1 MFALANLMPETSGG
15 RVAVVLLGTVILI
28 FTLAL
33 ARRLYSAS
41 FFGGFLVSVGVF
53 LSFDVVVFHWIF
65 GLHRITTGQEADVIE
80 PIVVVIGAAF
90 VLYGLR
96 RDPRSSA

>member
-15 RVAVVLLGTVILI
+15 RVAVVLLGAVILI

-41 FFGGFLVSVGVF
+41 FFRGFLVSVGVF

-65 GLHRITTGQEADVIE
+65 GLHRITSGQEADVIE

-90 VLYGLR
+90 VIYGLR
-96 RDPRSSA
+96 RESRSSA